1 MRPFTDDAHEA
12 LRVTVRSFAARAL
25 RRPEARGADPREL
38 ARTLGA
44 EGLLRFCVPAAHGGA
59 GTNVDP
65 LALVVLREELAYASS
80 LADALLAVQGL
91 SACPLWLAGD
101 EALAA
106 RLLPG
111 VATGQRVGAF
121 AVTEPEAGSDLAAL
135 RTSARREGD
144 GYVLDG
150 HKTFI
155 SNATFADLVFVLARS
170 TPGGEGG
177 EAAGATGTPATFTA
191 FVLPADTPGLETTA
205 QPLLGAHRVG
215 SVRLRGVR
223 APVDA
228 RLGAEGDGLR
238 LALGALE
245 MFRPTVGASALG
257 MARRALDEARR
268 RVQIRKQFGRPLAAQ
283 QDVQFALAEMATDL
297 EAARGLVYRAAWQRR
312 QALASGGPARDPGP
326 SSMAKLYATEMAQRV
341 VDRALQLHGAAGL
354 VEGSVL
360 EALYREVRALRIYE
374 GTSEIQKLVIA
385 RTLLDTPS
393 RPAHE

>member
-1 MRPFTDDAHEA
+1 MRPFTDDTHEA
-12 LRVTVRSFAARAL
+12 LRATVRAFATRAL
-25 RRPEARGADPREL
+25 RRPDTRGEEPRVL
-38 ARTLGA
+38 AQALGA
-44 EGLLRFCVPAAHGGA
+44 EGLLRSCVPAAHGGTA
-59 GTNVDP
+59 TIVDP

-80 LADALLAVQGL
+80 LADAIFAVQGL
-91 SACPLWLAGD
+91 SACPLWQARD
-101 EALAA
+101 QTLAA
-106 RLLPG
+106 RYLPTL
-111 VATGQRVGAF
+111 AAGQCVGAF

-155 SNATFADLVFVLARS
+155 SNATFADFVFVLARS
-170 TPGGEGG
+170 TPDASG
-177 EAAGATGTPATFTA
+177 AGAEATPTFTA
-191 FVLPADTPGLETTA
+191 FVVPTDTPGLETTA

-215 SVRLRGVR
+215 SVHLRSVR
-223 APVDA
+223 VGLDA
-228 RLGAEGDGLR
+228 RLGDEGEGLR

-268 RVQIRKQFGRPLAAQ
+268 RVQLRKQFGKPLAAQ

-297 EAARGLVYRAAWQRR
+297 EAAAGLVYRAAWLRR
-312 QALASGGPARDPGP
+312 EALAGRGLARDPAP

-354 VEGSVL
+354 VEGGVL

-385 RTLLDTPS
+385 RTLLD
-393 RPAHE
+393 AHG